1 MAFSM
6 IINIFDIMG
15 GRFWLV
21 LKPQT
26 TKKSR
31 PGKCQAPVLPH
42 QQRFEIQHVFFPQDD
57 EGSCAT
63 ERVAAVGLQTRHAT
77 ETTLPVLT
85 AKHTKAAP
93 SKFHGFRS
101 NGCKQF
107 EVYLRIQFV
116 VFSNSFGVR
125 MYVSDA
131 TEAAQYALL
140 KKKTQ
145 VWVSGKSPTLG
156 LLHF

>member
-1 MAFSM
+1 M
-6 IINIFDIMG
+6 
-15 GRFWLV
+15 
-21 LKPQT
+21 
-26 TKKSR
+26 
-31 PGKCQAPVLPH
+31 
-42 QQRFEIQHVFFPQDD
+42 FFPQDD
-57 EGSCAT
+57 EGSGAT

-93 SKFHGFRS
+93 GKLLGCRR
-101 NGCKQF
+101 NGCEQL
-107 EVYLRIQFV
+107 EAYLRIQFV

-125 MYVSDA
+125 TYVSDA

-156 LLHF
+156 LVRF